1 MTKLQDA
8 FSDPKT
14 LVAFTVA
21 GDPNMQKSVDYVL
34 SMVNAGADAIELGIP
49 FSDPTADGPV
59 VQAGGLRAFA
69 SGITT
74 TKVFEIVKMIRA
86 QTDVP
91 LVFLSYLNK
100 LFDYGYQAFFEK
112 CQELDVNGVVIPDLP
127 YEERGEIA
135 DLAEGHGVSIIPLV
149 APTSGDRIQKIVKD
163 STGFVYLVSSLGITG
178 VRDDNEM
185 SHDLSASVAEIKK
198 YTDAPIAVGFGIH
211 TPEQVEKMNEIA
223 DGAIIGSGI
232 VKLVENNPD
241 NASAAIEEYVKAIK
255 A

>member
-1 MTKLQDA
+1 
-8 FSDPKT
+8 
-14 LVAFTVA
+14 
-21 GDPNMQKSVDYVL
+21 
-34 SMVNAGADAIELGIP
+34 
-49 FSDPTADGPV
+49 
-59 VQAGGLRAFA
+59 
-69 SGITT
+69 
-74 TKVFEIVKMIRA
+74 
-86 QTDVP
+86 
-91 LVFLSYLNK
+91 LSYLNK

-198 YTDAPIAVGFGIH
+198 YTDAPVAVGFGIH